1 MPISIVGGLSVCS
14 FIGAETSTH
23 TEYANFSIRMYIRYK
38 LRKRSLYSGTEIR
51 NPSGLCIGK
60 GSIIGDNAILDA
72 RAGIKIGKNVN
83 LSSNVSIWTLQHDY
97 RDPDFACNP
106 NHYGPVRIENRVWIG
121 PNSIILRNV
130 TIGEGA
136 VVAAGSVVTHN
147 IPPFELWGGVPAR
160 SLGKRPQNMR
170 YEFKGTYCHFL

>member
-1 MPISIVGGLSVCS
+1 MLISIVGGLSACS

-38 LRKRSLYSGTEIR
+38 LRKRSLYIPELKYGIQPAYVLEKEASSG
-51 NPSGLCIGK
+51 
-60 GSIIGDNAILDA
+60 ILDA

>member
-1 MPISIVGGLSVCS
+1 MSASGRYSMIIVIQTSLVIPIITV
-14 FIGAETSTH
+14 
-23 TEYANFSIRMYIRYK
+23 
-38 LRKRSLYSGTEIR
+38 
-51 NPSGLCIGK
+51 
-60 GSIIGDNAILDA
+60 
-72 RAGIKIGKNVN
+72 
-83 LSSNVSIWTLQHDY
+83 
-97 RDPDFACNP
+97 
-106 NHYGPVRIENRVWIG
+106 
-121 PNSIILRNV
+121 ILRNV

>member
-1 MPISIVGGLSVCS
+1 MSASGRYSMIIV
-14 FIGAETSTH
+14 IQTS
-23 TEYANFSIRMYIRYK
+23 
-38 LRKRSLYSGTEIR
+38 L
-51 NPSGLCIGK
+51 
-60 GSIIGDNAILDA
+60 
-72 RAGIKIGKNVN
+72 
-83 LSSNVSIWTLQHDY
+83 
-97 RDPDFACNP
+97 CNP

>member
-14 FIGAETSTH
+14 FIHSH
-23 TEYANFSIRMYIRYK
+23 RIRKFFYK
-38 LRKRSLYSGTEIR
+38 NVHQIQIEKKVVIYSGTEIR